1 MEIKFD
7 SKELSVFT
15 RTEIAKEISSAE
27 ALMALAKDDE
37 IIVRRAVAEI
47 NGHVPAGV
55 LNLLATDN
63 SVDVRRSVTA
73 SKNATKEILITLSTD
88 KEVSV
93 RFGV

>member
-7 SKELSVFT
+7 SKELSVLT
-15 RTEIAKEISSAE
+15 RAEIAKEISSAE

-55 LNLLATDN
+55 LNCYW
-63 SVDVRRSVTA
+63 SF
-73 SKNATKEILITLSTD
+73 KNLKLKLFTLS
-88 KEVSV
+88 KFYGFSV
-93 RFGV
+93 KSFFIMCKKHNKNIIS

>member
-37 IIVRRAVAEI
+37 IIVRRAVFYLLRQREQQ
-47 NGHVPAGV
+47 PCRAGPCHGTQK
-55 LNLLATDN
+55 LGQQNCGF
-63 SVDVRRSVTA
+63 
-73 SKNATKEILITLSTD
+73 
-88 KEVSV
+88 
-93 RFGV
+93 RF